1 MCVQETAAGT
11 ALADTLTQNYLRVNP
26 LAPVLADASI

>member
-1 MCVQETAAGT
+1 MQKTALSME
-11 ALADTLTQNYLRVNP
+11 LADTPTQNYLRVNP